1 MGSVIL
7 EEMEFFAF
15 HGYYEEEQ
23 KIGNK
28 YTVSLK
34 VETNFAHAAKN
45 DDLEGTINY
54 EGIYAIVKQVM
65 SEPSK
70 LLEHLG
76 QKIIVQIM
84 EEYGNHTKVEVSISK
99 YNPPVGGVC
108 AKSTVIMTEQD
119 LG

>member
-1 MGSVIL
+1 MGSILL

-28 YTVSLK
+28 YTVT
-34 VETNFAHAAKN
+34 VRVQTNFAAAAKN

-54 EGIYAIVKQVM
+54 EGLYAIVKQVM
-65 SEPSK
+65 SVPSK

-76 QKIIVQIM
+76 QKIIEQIR
-84 EEYGNHTKVEVSISK
+84 EEYGNHTKDYRRLKE
-99 YNPPVGGVC
+99 
-108 AKSTVIMTEQD
+108 
-119 LG
+119 L

>member
-1 MGSVIL
+1 MGSILL

-28 YTVSLK
+28 YSVTLR
-34 VETNFAHAAKN
+34 VETNFVNGAKN
-45 DDLEGTINY
+45 DDLAGTINY
-54 EGIYAIVKQVM
+54 EGLYAIVKQVM
-65 SEPSK
+65 GTPSK

-76 QKIIVQIM
+76 QQIIEKIQAD
-84 EEYGNHTKVEVSISK
+84 YGSQTEVEVSISK
-99 YNPPVGGVC
+99 HNPPIGGIC
-108 AKSTVIMTEQD
+108 AKSTVVMTEQD